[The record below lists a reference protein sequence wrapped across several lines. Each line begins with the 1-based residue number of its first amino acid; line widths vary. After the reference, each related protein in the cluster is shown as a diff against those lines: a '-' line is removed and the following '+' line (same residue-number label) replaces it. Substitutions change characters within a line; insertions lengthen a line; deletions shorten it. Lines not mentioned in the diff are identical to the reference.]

1 MKMNI
6 GKYFW
11 RQSFLAD
18 LLPALQVS
26 ENLMPEMPFY
36 LQYLVFS
43 KKLKVTTI
51 ATTLTKVNAHPS
63 FA

>member
-1 MKMNI
+1 MNI

-36 LQYLVFS
+36 LKYLVFS